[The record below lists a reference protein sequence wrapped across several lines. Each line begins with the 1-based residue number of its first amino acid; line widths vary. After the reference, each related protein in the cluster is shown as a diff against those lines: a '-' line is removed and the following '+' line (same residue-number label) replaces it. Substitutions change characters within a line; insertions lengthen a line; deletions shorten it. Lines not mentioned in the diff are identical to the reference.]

1 VTVRMLAAGDRAIV
15 IDLCED
21 SDRAGGGR
29 TAALELAT
37 RITDAGLDGVEDVV
51 PSEHSILLVLSEA
64 AYQRRMATL
73 MATLMADLVRHPAS
87 GSGHAAATSVIRI
100 PVTYDGPDLEEVALA
115 SGLTP
120 RELVQAH
127 CGTTWAAAF
136 AGFMPGFCYLLGG
149 DPRIQAGRRAE
160 PRPQVPAGSVALAGH
175 YSAVYPRQ
183 APGGWQLI
191 GTTRLPVW
199 DLDAQPPAAI
209 IPGCQVQFV
218 DIHGAGG

>member
-1 VTVRMLAAGDRAIV
+1 MTVRMLAAGDRAIV
-15 IDLCED
+15 IDLYED
-21 SDRAGGGR
+21 SDETGGGG

-37 RITDAGLDGVEDVV
+37 RVLDAGLDGVEDVV

-64 AYQRRMATL
+64 ADQRR

-87 GSGHAAATSVIRI
+87 GSWHAAATSVIRI

-127 CGTTWAAAF
+127 CGTTWVAAF
-136 AGFMPGFCYLLGG
+136 AGFVPGFCYLLGG
-149 DPRIQAGRRAE
+149 DPRIRAGRRTE
-160 PRPQVPAGSVALAGH
+160 PRQQVPAGSVALAGK

-199 DLDAQPPAAI
+199 DLDVQPPAVI
-209 IPGCQVQFV
+209 TPGCRVQFV
-218 DIHGAGG
+218 EIQGAGG